1 MLKFSELQTSR
12 SFDVCPLLF
21 CSSMEW
27 WTVGSLLLAKD
38 NYLVWTNVAAND
50 DRLKNFPAIVW
61 DWSHPSLNGYMD
73 NFPACFQSSIHSVCL
88 SNHQIGKVRMD
99 PVLLTWTTPG
109 WLDINIE
116 YFKSIKNNSQT
127 CPQMYLDQLILD
139 WQIACYWEISKPSAF
154 SGHPWQGGVKEL
166 AHAQKHE
173 KHHLSWGVSLKK
185 TKLSTLASFGFVLI
199 NVWLRVNQSL
209 FMLFWYSL
217 GTSRTQWRCNQRK
230 YQPAAPHITKV
241 NELDELVGTRK
252 PPWY

>member
-116 YFKSIKNNSQT
+116 YFKNIKNNSQT

-185 TKLSTLASFGFVLI
+185 RNYLLLLRLDSSWLTCDWGWIRAFLCYFDTVSRPLGHSGDVIKESINRLHLI
-199 NVWLRVNQSL
+199 LR
-209 FMLFWYSL
+209 
-217 GTSRTQWRCNQRK
+217 R
-230 YQPAAPHITKV
+230 
-241 NELDELVGTRK
+241 
-252 PPWY
+252 